1 MKKTLGNIGKRP
13 TLERNGRELTR
24 LKKQTRGLKTLKWH
38 QPKRKKDEGDAGDGT
53 EQTPKSDS
61 ATVEVPRKN
70 SEFIMQS
77 VGRLHVTL
85 PKAGKIKKW
94 GKLVAKGFEKPKNS
108 AFWWDM
114 HTKYEKELKSDAE
127 AADDDA
133 DGSKHWANT
142 EKLRKKAE
150 KKKKKKIQKEAK

>member
-1 MKKTLGNIGKRP
+1 M
-13 TLERNGRELTR
+13 
-24 LKKQTRGLKTLKWH
+24 
-38 QPKRKKDEGDAGDGT
+38 
-53 EQTPKSDS
+53 
-61 ATVEVPRKN
+61 PRKN
-70 SEFIMQS
+70 SEFVMQS

-114 HTKYEKELKSDAE
+114 HTKYEKELKSDDGE
-127 AADDDA
+127 IVDEDA
-133 DGSKHWANT
+133 DSAKHWANT

-150 KKKKKKIQKEAK
+150 KKKKKKSKLNNVINL